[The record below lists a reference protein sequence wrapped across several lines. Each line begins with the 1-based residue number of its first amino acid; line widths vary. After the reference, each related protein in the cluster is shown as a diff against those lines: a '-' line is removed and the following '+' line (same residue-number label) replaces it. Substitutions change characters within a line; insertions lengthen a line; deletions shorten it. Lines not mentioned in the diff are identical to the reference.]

1 MFTVR
6 HIVGTLGCLA
16 VSASLCVAQNIAPSH
31 SGTVDYFQ
39 GDVSIDGLHLV
50 SQTGRFSSLKDQGVL
65 KVSEGRAEILL
76 TPGVILRV
84 GEHSSVRMLD
94 SDLMHTQVQLV
105 SGTAMVEALESGTDV
120 KDPPV
125 TIIYNNF
132 RSQPVKY
139 GVYEITSEPAQVRVF
154 EGEARIST
162 DGDQWS
168 RVKDGHQVALTTEL
182 ASSKFDD
189 KVGDDIYL
197 WSRDRSAYLA
207 AANLSSA
214 RALAS
219 SNSAFGG
226 YNSLGWNSA
235 MWNGFSGG
243 WYYNSF
249 LNMYSYMPFSGGM
262 LTPFGY
268 SIYNPMT
275 IGYVYMPTYYW
286 SGAGGARTGS
296 TGGVPLTSA
305 PRTSTAGFRA
315 GSNAPQL
322 PRLGVTAT
330 LRPTVNAPLRGAEV
344 ASPRMSFGDRN
355 GLAGQRNNLPVFS
368 NNVNNSA
375 AMQSSPAMS
384 APMSAP
390 APAPAAAPAAS
401 AGARVG
407 AMRR

>member
-6 HIVGTLGCLA
+6 YIVSTLSCLTL
-16 VSASLCVAQNIAPSH
+16 SASLCLAQAIAPSH

-39 GDVSIDGLHLV
+39 GDVSIDGLQLV
-50 SQTGRFSSLKDQGVL
+50 SKTARFSTLKEQGVL
-65 KVSEGRAEILL
+65 KVGEGRAEMLL

-84 GEHSSVRMLD
+84 GENSSVRMLD
-94 SDLMHTQVQLV
+94 SDLLHTQVQLI
-105 SGTAMVEALESGTDV
+105 SGTAMVEAMESGTDV

-125 TIIYNNF
+125 TIVYNNF
-132 RSQPVKY
+132 RSQPVKF
-139 GVYEITSEPAQVRVF
+139 GIYEITSDPAQMRVF
-154 EGEARIST
+154 QGEARVST
-162 DGDQWS
+162 GSDNWTK
-168 RVKDGHQVALTTEL
+168 VKDGHQIALTSEL

-189 KVGDDIYL
+189 KVADDLYL

-214 RALAS
+214 RALAT
-219 SNSAFGG
+219 SNRTFGG
-226 YNSLGWNSA
+226 YGSLGWDAA

-249 LNMYSYMPFSGGM
+249 LNMYSYMPFGGAVM
-262 LTPFGY
+262 SPFGY
-268 SIYNPMT
+268 GIYNPVT

-286 SGAGGARTGS
+286 SGAGGARTGG

-305 PRTSTAGFRA
+305 PRTSAVGFRSGA
-315 GSNAPQL
+315 NAPQL

-330 LRPTVNAPLRGAEV
+330 LRPTVNTPLRGAEV
-344 ASPRMSFGDRN
+344 GAPRMSFNGRN
-355 GLAGQRNNLPVFS
+355 GLAGQRSAAPVFNNNIN
-368 NNVNNSA
+368 NNV

-390 APAPAAAPAAS
+390 APAPAPAAS